1 MRVLKIAFRNVFRNR
16 RRSLMTLMTVAIG
29 GIAVLLLGALLGY
42 IILDFQTST
51 VKRVGHLTVYKKG
64 YYDFGSGNPV
74 AYGIGDYQRV
84 RQLIV
89 DDPELAPLIAVAT
102 PIQAVFGIAGN
113 YSKDVSKTFFG
124 EGIVPA
130 DRFRMQQWNDYHFS
144 YGPPGVPLKTA
155 DSAIVGMG
163 VGRMLGLCRELHI
176 PKCKPL
182 PVPTSDPA
190 AASAPPADF
199 SALVAQEAAAT
210 GQSGTAAKRTR
221 PSIDLLAAT
230 AAGAPNV
237 VSVTIDRAESEGLK
251 ELDDNYVVMQLKLA
265 QDLLYGR
272 GEHKVTGIV
281 IQLHHT
287 ADVPRARAELN
298 RLFRAQGLDLE
309 VRDYEELTPFY
320 RQVINFFSF
329 IFTFIAI
336 IIGVIVLFTIV
347 NTMSMSVMER
357 TSEIGTCRALGVQRS
372 EVWTQ
377 FVVEGLILGL
387 TGATLSLVAAAL
399 IVWVINSCGLR
410 WTPPSDS
417 DKVPFRLYL
426 AGNWLLI
433 YGTWGVLV
441 AVATI
446 ASFAPASR
454 AGKKTVVEALR
465 HV

>member
-1 MRVLKIAFRNVFRNR
+1 MRVIRIAFRNVFRNR
-16 RRSLMTLMTVAIG
+16 RRSVMTLMTVAIG
-29 GIAVLLLGALLGY
+29 GVAVLLMGALLGY

-64 YYDFGSGNPV
+64 FYDFGSGNPV
-74 AYGIGDYQRV
+74 AYSIGDYARV
-84 RQLIV
+84 QKLIV
-89 DDPELAPLIAVAT
+89 DDRDLAPLIAVAT

-113 YSKDVSKTFFG
+113 YAKDVSKTFFG

-144 YGPPGVPLKTA
+144 YGRPGVPLQTA

-182 PVPTSDPA
+182 PEPVRDPA
-190 AASAPPADF
+190 QAPAPPEDF
-199 SALVAQEAAAT
+199 SALVAQEASAPGHAE
-210 GQSGTAAKRTR
+210 APPKRAR

-230 AAGAPNV
+230 SGGAPNV

-251 ELDDNYVVMQLKLA
+251 DLDDNYVVMQLKLA

-287 ADVPRARAELN
+287 NDVPGARTELN
-298 RLFRAQGLDLE
+298 RLFREHGLDLE

-357 TSEIGTCRALGVQRS
+357 TSEIGTCRALGVQRF
-372 EVWTQ
+372 EIWTQ

-387 TGATLSLVAAAL
+387 TGATLGLIAAAL
-399 IVWVINSCGLR
+399 IVWLINSSGLR

-426 AGNWLLI
+426 AGNWVLM

-441 AVATI
+441 VVATI